1 MTIWLMPFLF
11 VAKHPCSLGGW
22 KIRTIEDSKKAAI
35 KLFYGAC
42 SANMSK
48 SQTAGRAEF
57 LGESLCSSW
66 RASADREAAEG
77 GVLGF

>member
-1 MTIWLMPFLF
+1 MPFLF

-22 KIRTIEDSKKAAI
+22 KIRTIEDFKKAAI

-48 SQTAGRAEF
+48 SQTAGHAEF
-57 LGESLCSSW
+57 WEK
-66 RASADREAAEG
+66 ASAVDALWWIDRQ
-77 GVLGF
+77 L